1 MDLTSPYM
9 DYVQAI
15 PNLSSS
21 LTALGRAFHREMNA
35 PVTEA
40 VAGLQQS
47 LTTFQTALL
56 EGDLISAQAV
66 IRTIRASSSLE
77 TAATAWSRFLNL
89 PGGGGDDDD
98 DAGSTSPPSLPAVE
112 RLGVLGR
119 AEAKRPLPA
128 NGRFYSHFELWN
140 RSDKVRPRGRVVQAE
155 EKRLSTGT
163 AEQARVGRR
172 FVV

>member
-1 MDLTSPYM
+1 MEYI
-9 DYVQAI
+9 QAI

-66 IRTIRASSSLE
+66 VRTIRASSSLE

-89 PGGGGDDDD
+89 PSGGSDNNDDDE
-98 DAGSTSPPSLPAVE
+98 AGSVSPPSLPAVE
-112 RLGVLGR
+112 RPGVLGR
-119 AEAKRPLPA
+119 AEAKRPPPI

-140 RSDKVRPRGRVVQAE
+140 RSDKARPRGRAVQAE
-155 EKRLSTGT
+155 EKRVDTIT
-163 AEQARVGRR
+163 AEQVRVARR